1 MNPQRPDNAPNND
14 EDWAISETLQRK
26 IDENI
31 GLMEEM
37 TLIARRYPENSRL
50 HSALTK
56 IEKIQK
62 ELQYEVEQ
70 MKVVNRRDQGGH
82 SRMVDKG
89 VYMF

>member
-1 MNPQRPDNAPNND
+1 MNPLRLDNDSDED

-26 IDENI
+26 INENI

-37 TLIARRYPENSRL
+37 TLIVRRYPDNSRL
-50 HSALTK
+50 HSALEK

-62 ELQYEVEQ
+62 ELQYEVNQ
-70 MKVVNRRDQGGH
+70 MKCVNRRDQGGH
-82 SRMVDKG
+82 SRIVDKG